1 MNTNFYLYAAKKPA
15 STPRSVYLV
24 CRLKGRQLRYN
35 TGIRVIA
42 SQWDSKKM
50 RVTAH
55 HERNTLNNKLAEL
68 AAIAREYE
76 EKLPL
81 TVKPTQES
89 FKNFFWV
96 KLKMI
101 EEGKTFFAV
110 VNNVLDDLP
119 TRENRNHEVITEKS
133 MKKYKLVA
141 EALHKFEEE
150 KRKVHKGFQLDF
162 KTFDGKLIK
171 EFDWYLSEG
180 KDKADTKRGIKPR
193 AHNTVVR
200 YLEILFHFF
209 CEAKRKGIDIC
220 EDFQDYDNHKIRPQ
234 NVTITDEEFEQIY
247 CHKAS
252 NERLENVR
260 QLFIISC
267 TTGLRYSD
275 LETLQAKHINFS
287 DEVIQRIQH
296 KTNMSV
302 DIALHPLLGKMLQQN
317 NNMLPKPICNQDFN
331 RYLKELFKEIGLDR
345 NVQISRT
352 VGKKR
357 EIVDYKLYEIASSK
371 MGRRYLC
378 SSLYG
383 KVPERTIMAMSGHHS
398 TSAFHAYLCNTQNQ
412 EREAVMNIWEQQY
425 SHLLHDT
432 LQPTKEQLISL
443 YEKRLLEDDDL
454 MQPSSASFL

>member
-1 MNTNFYLYAAKKPA
+1 MNINFYLLGSKKPA
-15 STPRSVYLV
+15 SAPRSLYLV
-24 CRLKGRQLRYN
+24 CHLKGKLLRYN
-35 TGIRVIA
+35 TGIRVIG
-42 SQWDSKKM
+42 SQWDSEKM

-55 HERNTLNNKLAEL
+55 HEKNTLNNKLAEL

-76 EKLPL
+76 DKLPL
-81 TVKPTQES
+81 TEKPTQES
-89 FKNFFWV
+89 FNNFFWV
-96 KLKMI
+96 KLKII

-110 VNNVLDDLP
+110 VDNVLEDLP

-171 EFDWYLSEG
+171 EFDWFLSEG

-275 LETLQAKHINFS
+275 LETLQTKHINFS
-287 DEVIQRIQH
+287 DEDIQRIQH
-296 KTNMSV
+296 KTNQSV
-302 DIALHPLLGKMLQQN
+302 NIALNPLLEKMLQDHN
-317 NNMLPKPICNQDFN
+317 YELPKPICNQDFN
-331 RYLKELFKEIGLDR
+331 RYLKELFEEIGLDR
-345 NVQISRT
+345 NIQISRI

-357 EIVDYKLYEIASSK
+357 QIIDCKLYEIASSK

-383 KVPERTIMAMSGHHS
+383 KVPEKTIMAMSGHHS
-398 TSAFHAYLCNTQNQ
+398 VNAFHSYLCNTQEQ
-412 EREAVMNIWEQQY
+412 EREAVLNIWEQKY
-425 SHLLHDT
+425 SHLLNDD
-432 LQPTKEQLISL
+432 QQYYEKQYAKL
-443 YEKRLLEDDDL
+443 YEKQILKGNALL
-454 MQPSSASFL
+454 Q